1 MQFIDFELRSIYITL
16 PRVFTSLRYFFVVLF
31 LAGMVFTVLNYIPIL
46 EEETPG
52 HLIELCK
59 KQQQKEGSDTS
70 NDSDTDDNTET
81 ELSDYTLFSV
91 SKLSSSGQKI
101 ADKGC
106 NYRLPYYNS
115 ITPPPKL

>member
-1 MQFIDFELRSIYITL
+1 MDFELRSIYITL
-16 PRVFTSLRYFFVVLF
+16 PRVFASLRYFFVVIF
-31 LAGMVFTVLNYIPIL
+31 LVGMVFTVLNYIPIL

-70 NDSDTDDNTET
+70 NDSDSDDNTET
-81 ELSDYTLFSV
+81 EINDYTLFSV